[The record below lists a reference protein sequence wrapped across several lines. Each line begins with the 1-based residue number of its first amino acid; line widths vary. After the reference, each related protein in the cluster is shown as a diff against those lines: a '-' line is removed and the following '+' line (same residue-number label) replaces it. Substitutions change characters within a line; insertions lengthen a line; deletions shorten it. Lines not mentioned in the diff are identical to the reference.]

1 MGEQI
6 RGIWY
11 SHKNP
16 WDKPAEPPGQTDPS
30 TAKKKKKQLN
40 NKQGTKKEHAA
51 ESMGALSAPEM
62 GGGARS

>member
-30 TAKKKKKQLN
+30 TAKKKKK
-40 NKQGTKKEHAA
+40 TTE
-51 ESMGALSAPEM
+51 
-62 GGGARS
+62 